1 MNITEKHALFY
12 ASKKSKLFAV
22 DVCIHELINL
32 QSENKVNSVKF
43 NNNTQ
48 LIMVYNR
55 CKRNNLSFKY
65 ELLKLCQSES
75 MVLSRL
81 NLFNKVYK
89 KLLKRG
95 N

>member
-32 QSENKVNSVKF
+32 QSENKLNSVKF

-48 LIMVYNR
+48 LVMVYNR

-65 ELLKLCQSES
+65 ELLRLCQSES
-75 MVLSRL
+75 MGLSRL
-81 NLFNKVYK
+81 SLFMKVHK